1 MEQAA
6 VPLGLRNIEGLNQT
20 AARISDKEDTEV
32 KSRTAT
38 AEQNQIDG
46 PLFKEPE
53 KKSKQSTNKLYSL
66 PPTIQK
72 SHSLPETK
80 KNPSTNDEKEKDSEG
95 TPGNVPETS
104 KSNDTSLR
112 RFF

>member
-6 VPLGLRNIEGLNQT
+6 VPLGLRNIEGLTQT

-38 AEQNQIDG
+38 AEQNHIDG

-53 KKSKQSTNKLYSL
+53 KKSKQSTNSL
-66 PPTIQK
+66 
-72 SHSLPETK
+72 
-80 KNPSTNDEKEKDSEG
+80 
-95 TPGNVPETS
+95 
-104 KSNDTSLR
+104 
-112 RFF
+112 